1 MNHLRRPWEP
11 PDADPHDV
19 IDRCDRCDACGA
31 TACVRVTVAG
41 LGPLF
46 FCDAHYAR
54 HESAI
59 TAAGHAVSDGRRSLD
74 DDIALALALARALD
88 SAA

>member
-11 PDADPHDV
+11 PDADPHDA

-31 TACVRVTVAG
+31 TACVRVTVAHEG
-41 LGPLF
+41 ILL
-46 FCDAHYAR
+46 FCDPHYR
-54 HESAI
+54 LHESAI
-59 TAAGHAVSDGRRSLD
+59 VTAGYTVRDERRTLD
-74 DDIALALALARALD
+74 EDIALALALARALD

>member
-11 PDADPHDV
+11 PDADPHDAL
-19 IDRCDRCDACGA
+19 DRCDQCDACGA

-41 LGPLF
+41 RSQLL
-46 FCDAHYAR
+46 FCDPHYRAH
-54 HESAI
+54 EGAI
-59 TAAGHAVSDGRRSLD
+59 VAAGYAVRDERRTLD
-74 DDIALALALARALD
+74 EDIALALALARALD